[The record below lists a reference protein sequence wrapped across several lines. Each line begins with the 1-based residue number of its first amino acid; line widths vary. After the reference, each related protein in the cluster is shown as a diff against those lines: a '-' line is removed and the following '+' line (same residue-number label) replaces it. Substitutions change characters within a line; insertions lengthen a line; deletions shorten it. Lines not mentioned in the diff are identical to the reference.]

1 MKGAMSPEH
10 YCFRSILPSPGF
22 ALFFAGIALKL
33 EKRNGGRFFFFLTFN
48 LCPLLLSVATDDRKQ
63 VQCLN
68 ILLSNKTAPISLGL
82 NGWKDTIRL
91 FLKDTKI
98 V

>member
-1 MKGAMSPEH
+1 MKGAMSPEY
-10 YCFRSILPSPGF
+10 YCFKSIAPGF

>member
-1 MKGAMSPEH
+1 MKGAMSPEY

-33 EKRNGGRFFFFLTFN
+33 EKRNGGRIFFSTFN

-82 NGWKDTIRL
+82 NGWKDRIRL
-91 FLKDTKI
+91 LLKDTK
-98 V
+98 